1 MVKQGDIVKIQTI
14 IRNPNTREP
23 KKQARIGTVFSLEE
37 PEGEKQKIMLN
48 INQEMYTALIKA
60 RPERKTYKGVLS
72 DRPLTSNNE
81 IIEIQLTKMML
92 PAFQDCHDG
101 TIIQPF
107 YRILHNEGKVESRY
121 GNVSLKIGR
130 TELFDLETGQIK
142 VVDPNVCV
150 SNTPMELHLFLSN
163 DTRLELPE
171 EELKI
176 IQNKTRYVY
185 NNLNAVFI
193 NTILLHHGCEVKDC
207 GKIQSHFYLTQ
218 EKDLLC
224 YLRGQTFYDFDRRKQ
239 VTLPATEFLV
249 PLVVTATAKGLQ
261 GVKKIRNCRF
271 F

>member
-1 MVKQGDIVKIQTI
+1 
-14 IRNPNTREP
+14 
-23 KKQARIGTVFSLEE
+23 
-37 PEGEKQKIMLN
+37 
-48 INQEMYTALIKA
+48 
-60 RPERKTYKGVLS
+60 
-72 DRPLTSNNE
+72 
-81 IIEIQLTKMML
+81 MML
-92 PAFQDCHDG
+92 PTFQDCHDG

-107 YRILHNEGKVESRY
+107 YQILHDEGNVESQY
-121 GNVSLKIGR
+121 GDVSLKIGR
-130 TELFDLETGQIK
+130 TELFNLETGQIK

-150 SNTPMELHLFLSN
+150 SNTPMELHLSN

-176 IQNKTRYVY
+176 IQSKTRYVY

-224 YLRGQTFYDFDRRKQ
+224 YLQGQTFYDFDRRKQ
-239 VTLPATEFLV
+239 VTPPATEFLV
-249 PLVVTATAKGLQ
+249 LLVVTATAKGLQ